1 MAEFAEMGNLGNSG
15 DLYELQEKIGYY
27 FTDSTYLNRALTHSS
42 YSGGKNNGSN
52 ERLEFLG
59 DAVLQLVVSKYLFT
73 NMTTVPEGGL
83 TKLRASIVCENSLYE
98 FAKRIDLGKYILLGK
113 GEEMTGGRDRRSI
126 LADAFEALIAA
137 IFLDGG
143 EAEAQKMILKFVP
156 SIDALKS
163 GKVRLGDFKTIL
175 QEIIQQ
181 NPEERISYEVTESG
195 EKPSDKAFIANVL
208 LNGQV
213 IGSGMGHSKKE
224 AEQAAAREAVRLMGY
239 DVN

>member
-1 MAEFAEMGNLGNSG
+1 MP
-15 DLYELQEKIGYY
+15 ELSELEEKIGYK
-27 FTDSTYLNRALTHSS
+27 FKERALLKRALTHSS

-59 DAVLQLVVSKYLFT
+59 DSVLQIAVSMYLFT

-83 TKLRASIVCENSLYE
+83 TKLRASIVCENSLYD
-98 FAKRIDLGKYILLGK
+98 FAKKINLGEFLYLGK

-137 IFLDGG
+137 VYLDGG
-143 EAEAQKMILKFVP
+143 MPEAQRMIMAFVP
-156 SIDALKS
+156 SIEELKS
-163 GKVRLGDFKTIL
+163 GKVHLGDYKTIL

-181 NPEERISYEVTESG
+181 NPEEHVSYEVRESG
-195 EKPSDKAFIANVL
+195 DDRRAKVFYADVL

-213 IGSGMGHSKKE
+213 IGSGSGKSKKE
-224 AEQAAAREAVRLMGY
+224 AEQAAAKEAVKLMGY
-239 DVN
+239 ETD

>member
-1 MAEFAEMGNLGNSG
+1 MADIATL
-15 DLYELQEKIGYY
+15 DELEEKIGYK
-27 FTDSTYLNRALTHSS
+27 FSDQSYLKRAMTHSS

-59 DAVLQLVVSKYLFT
+59 DSVLQITVSQYLFT

-83 TKLRASIVCENSLYE
+83 TKLRASIVCENSLYN

-137 IFLDGG
+137 IYLDGG
-143 EAEAQKMILKFVP
+143 MDEAARMILSFVP
-156 SIDALKS
+156 SIEALRS
-163 GKVRLGDFKTIL
+163 GKVKLGDYKTIL

-181 NPEERISYEVTESG
+181 NPEEHISYNVSENE
-195 EKPSDKAFIANVL
+195 EPSHNKTFFADVL

-213 IGSGMGHSKKE
+213 IGSGSGQSKKE
-224 AEQAAAREAVRLMGY
+224 AEQAAAKEAVKLMGY
-239 DVN
+239 ETD